1 MQRLNPQPNFWTI
14 AEYIAIATSVL
25 GSLLSAISGQTL
37 YATVPI
43 SLALLLNLFN
53 RNQLQQESRNNVQI
67 ENANGNQLDSS
78 FQSQT
83 RTDSNLALTL
93 FEVLERIEKVPEVS
107 QAVNEVT
114 QKIESLKSE
123 IEKLPK
129 QQALETISNK
139 FDNRSEPKEII
150 EIKQALT
157 NLQDDLDTKI
167 EETFVKTKD
176 LITQIPSYSQYKY
189 ELVSGRFEGRKKLL
203 GALKESKTEIIMVCP
218 WITLF
223 ALELEVGLA
232 IESSLEKGVQI
243 NIGWGYLKDIDDLKK
258 RNVISQI
265 SSTLQKQDSY
275 KGIAKLNSFQQ
286 NYKNLHL
293 KLMGTHEK
301 FLVCDHSWALIT
313 SHNFLSAGDTNNNN
327 VAREI
332 GLVTYDPYIINSL
345 VDLYNNAPDLS

>member
-1 MQRLNPQPNFWTI
+1 MQRLNPQTNFWMI

-53 RNQLQQESRNNVQI
+53 RNQLQQESRNDAPI
-67 ENANGNQLDSS
+67 ENANVNQLDSS
-78 FQSQT
+78 FQSQK

-114 QKIESLKSE
+114 QQIESLKSD
-123 IEKLPK
+123 
-129 QQALETISNK
+129 
-139 FDNRSEPKEII
+139 FDNRSEQKEII
-150 EIKQALT
+150 EIKQAFT
-157 NLQDDLDTKI
+157 NLKDDLDTKI

-176 LITQIPSYSQYKY
+176 LITQIPSYSRYKH
-189 ELVSGRFEGRKKLL
+189 ELISGRFAGRNKLL
-203 GALKESKTEIIMVCP
+203 KSLQESKKEIIMVCP

-232 IESSLEKGVQI
+232 IERSLEKGVQI
-243 NIGWGYLKDIDDLKK
+243 NIGWGHLKDIDNLKK
-258 RNVISQI
+258 KGVSSQI
-265 SSTLQKQDSY
+265 SSTLQNQDNY
-275 KGIAKLNSFQQ
+275 KGITKLNSFAEK
-286 NYKNLHL
+286 YKNLHL

-327 VAREI
+327 IAREI
-332 GLVTYDPYIINSL
+332 GLITHDPYIINTL
-345 VDLYNNAPDLS
+345 VDLYDNAPDLS